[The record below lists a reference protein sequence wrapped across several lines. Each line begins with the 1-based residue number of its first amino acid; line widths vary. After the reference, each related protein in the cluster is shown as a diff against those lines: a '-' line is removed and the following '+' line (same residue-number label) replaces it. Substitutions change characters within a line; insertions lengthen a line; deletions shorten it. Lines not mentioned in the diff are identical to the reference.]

1 MGKPLVYI
9 ELEQHN
15 MAWYFGPCEKIQQ
28 QNYWDENMQG
38 GKILKNIQFLLS
50 LNHFNLLFY
59 KIKDTYLA
67 LLSLLKNIREI
78 KCL

>member
-59 KIKDTYLA
+59 KNKRYIPGFA
-67 LLSLLKNIREI
+67 
-78 KCL
+78 

>member
-38 GKILKNIQFLLS
+38 GKIL
-50 LNHFNLLFY
+50 
-59 KIKDTYLA
+59 A
-67 LLSLLKNIREI
+67 LLVAMLPKAHLISHFRMSGSR
-78 KCL
+78 